1 MENQKNPVVEE
12 FAAAYKAH
20 WELYDRMAKDILS
33 QVKTL
38 LDACGIMAIV
48 SSRAKDPDRLGGKL
62 YRLER
67 DFKAPLKDRAEIA
80 EKLHDLVGVRIALY
94 FPEDSARIRSMLGSR
109 FTLLEDYKVFPPKVP
124 GVEALM
130 ARGRTA
136 HERRI
141 YPGYSTRRFDG
152 YHATHHYIRVTGG
165 AEEVI
170 AEPIVEIQVASV
182 LMHAWSEVEHDLAYK
197 KMTGDVSREE
207 YECLDEINGLVI
219 AGEIALNRLSRLSK
233 RRSRLA
239 AKLDSPYALKNYLAM
254 WLEEKME
261 QPESIPGEEDM
272 INAKQLFEMYQ
283 AADVLSST
291 ELEYR
296 LRRLGKDVPD
306 AVAPLVQMLVDQF
319 FEDKRKI
326 AKEITAKNAMRYLG
340 EGESFYTD
348 AKIGQYLT
356 KWNIL
361 EDTVRKAVR
370 ALGRKC
376 SNNTMS
382 WKAVVE
388 ERVLP
393 ENIAE
398 VYRTLR
404 LQRNIIV
411 HSNRLPEE
419 EKFRQLLQDMDA
431 LTAKLKQDYNLK

>member
-1 MENQKNPVVEE
+1 MENQKNPVVGE

-20 WELYDRMAKDILS
+20 WEQYDRMAKDILS

-48 SSRAKDPDRLGGKL
+48 SARAKDPNRLGGKL

-80 EKLHDLVGVRIALY
+80 EKLHDLVGIRIALY

-261 QPESIPGEEDM
+261 QPESIPVEEDM

-296 LRRLGKDVPD
+296 LRRLGKDVPN
-306 AVAPLVQMLVDQF
+306 AVAPLVQKLVDQF
-319 FEDKRKI
+319 DNKP
-326 AKEITAKNAMRYLG
+326 MREKVVAETVIRLNGLDPETHYQAQLG
-340 EGESFYTD
+340 RFM
-348 AKIGQYLT
+348 T
-356 KWNIL
+356 KWNKL
-361 EDTVRKAVR
+361 ERAMHAALRAQGYKAYNGAITWR
-370 ALGRKC
+370 L
-376 SNNTMS
+376 
-382 WKAVVE
+382 VVE
-388 ERVLP
+388 EYALTGPIREAYHRLRLARN
-393 ENIAE
+393 NIIHGYIPPTSAAFDRINAE
-398 VYRTLR
+398 VDRLLELLR
-404 LQRNIIV
+404 EIYGV
-411 HSNRLPEE
+411 
-419 EKFRQLLQDMDA
+419 
-431 LTAKLKQDYNLK
+431 